1 MVASPLLKRPGR
13 EKKKSSQMLTS
24 IATST
29 DSSTPTPTEGD
40 NGEKHTKS
48 YPAIPPIYSLLLS
61 LPTLVAPFLPDDL
74 VAAYPTALQALL
86 PSLDPID
93 SRLRELLP
101 NSSNWTHDFIT
112 ALQLS
117 GRWTLA
123 TDVKASFLLSGRGR
137 SREEAAARVLWA
149 VGVWRR
155 DGFGGRRGKEIGWQ
169 TDGLLGGFHVPG
181 KECDNVVLAS
191 GDLGE
196 AVVWVAGRA
205 WAVEVFRQGEVVSV
219 EEIRAQL
226 EGIVRKAAGRVSSLS
241 PIVCPEDRADE

>member
-1 MVASPLLKRPGR
+1 M
-13 EKKKSSQMLTS
+13 
-24 IATST
+24 
-29 DSSTPTPTEGD
+29 DHGD
-40 NGEKHTKS
+40 GSKQIKS

-61 LPTLVAPFLPDDL
+61 LPPLVAPFLPEEI
-74 VAAYPTALQALL
+74 VVAYPTAVQALL

-101 NSSNWTHDFIT
+101 KSSNWTHDFIT

-123 TDVKASFLLSGRGR
+123 TDVKASFLLAGRNR
-137 SREEAAARVLWA
+137 SREEAAARILWA

-155 DGFGGRRGKEIGWQ
+155 DGFGGRKSKEIGWQ

-181 KECDNVVLAS
+181 RECDHVHLAS

-205 WAVEVFRQGEVVSV
+205 WAVEVFRTGEVVSV
-219 EEIRAQL
+219 DEIRAQL
-226 EGIVRKAAGRVSSLS
+226 EGIVRKAAGRVRRHPPRIGGQQS
-241 PIVCPEDRADE
+241 

>member
-1 MVASPLLKRPGR
+1 MP
-13 EKKKSSQMLTS
+13 TS
-24 IATST
+24 VATST
-29 DSSTPTPTEGD
+29 DSSSPPAVDHGD
-40 NGEKHTKS
+40 GSKQIKS

-61 LPTLVAPFLPDDL
+61 LPPLVAPFLPEEI
-74 VAAYPTALQALL
+74 VVAYPTAVQALL

-101 NSSNWTHDFIT
+101 KSSNWTHDFIT

-123 TDVKASFLLSGRGR
+123 TDVKASFLLAGRNR
-137 SREEAAARVLWA
+137 SREEAAARILWA

-155 DGFGGRRGKEIGWQ
+155 DGFGGRKSKEIGWQ

-181 KECDNVVLAS
+181 RECDHVHLAS

-205 WAVEVFRQGEVVSV
+205 WAVEVFRTGEVVSV
-219 EEIRAQL
+219 DEIRAQL
-226 EGIVRKAAGRVSSLS
+226 EGIVRKAAGRVRRHPPRIGGQQS
-241 PIVCPEDRADE
+241 